1 MNYHLLSEF
10 NFNGLKFGCCFFI
23 IDSPQSETNNCAS
36 MNETEKNTDPEI
48 QRGKADDANQNTPPP
63 ETGSGTRLSEA
74 EQLKLI
80 QELRIR
86 QVELERQNEEL
97 RHTLANAKSKGM
109 ENELRLSENRFT
121 TLFESAGDAIFIM
134 NDKVFEI
141 CNKKTEF
148 IFGCGKNQIIGHS
161 PTEFSPLLQPDGSI
175 SSEKAAEKINS
186 ALAGNPQLFYWQ
198 HQRFD
203 GTLFDAE
210 ISLNKIVINEKD
222 CLQAIV
228 RDISDRI
235 QTMKALK
242 ESETKYRLLAEHMTD
257 VVWLMDMQ
265 FNVTYQSPSSEKLRG
280 FSLEE
285 LKNMPL
291 DKNLTSESLQLALEV
306 FNSEI
311 PKIQANP
318 DYNPLNPYEL
328 EYYCKDGSTVWLE
341 NKFSILRNDCG
352 EPVSILGEGRD
363 ITARRKT
370 DEALREQRW
379 RLASIVEATRAG
391 TWEWN
396 IQTGETVIN
405 EHYAQMIGY
414 TLAELSQS
422 SHKTWESMVHPL
434 DMIHINELLEK
445 HFNGELSYFDCE
457 YRIKHKDGDWIWIHD
472 RGRVV
477 TRDHNGKPLRM
488 FGTHAD
494 ITNRKI
500 AENKLKES
508 ENHFR
513 SLIAAI
519 PDMMFVLNKDGVYLD
534 YKAALEDLAYQ
545 THSIIGL
552 KNRDIMPRE
561 FSEMVEEKTR
571 IALQT
576 GQMQV
581 FEYQLDLPKKGICD
595 FEARMIANSDE
606 QLITIVRNVT
616 ERKKAEAELILKNE
630 QLLQAN
636 IEKEKFFS
644 IIAHD
649 LRGPMGAF
657 LELTKMM
664 VEELESFTLK
674 ELQNISVSMQSSAI
688 NIYSLLENL
697 LEWSSIRRGVT
708 NFKPVVSL
716 LFTIIEESLAPVRGQ
731 AEKKK
736 ITIGFEIPEDCRV
749 FADNNILT
757 SIFRNLVTN
766 AIKFSPQGGEIN
778 IVAKPIPGDWVE
790 ISIRDRGIGM
800 DKKLIENLFRLDE
813 QTNRR
818 GTEGEPTTGLGLI
831 ICKEFIEKHGG
842 KLWVESVEGE
852 GSTFYFTLPG
862 ERKSNN
868 QG

>member
-1 MNYHLLSEF
+1 MDD
-10 NFNGLKFGCCFFI
+10 I
-23 IDSPQSETNNCAS
+23 
-36 MNETEKNTDPEI
+36 EKSTDPEI
-48 QRGKADDANQNTPPP
+48 QRGKADDEMQNTPPP

-86 QVELERQNEEL
+86 HVELETQNEEL
-97 RHTLANAKSKGM
+97 RQALANTKSKGM

-121 TLFESAGDAIFIM
+121 TLFESASDAIFIM

-161 PTEFSPLLQPDGSI
+161 PTEFSPLLQPDGSL

-186 ALAGNPQLFYWQ
+186 ALAGTPQFFYWQ

-257 VVWLMDMQ
+257 VIWLMDMQ
-265 FNVTYQSPSSEKLRG
+265 FSVTYQSPSSEKLRG
-280 FSLEE
+280 FSLDE

-306 FNSEI
+306 FNNEI

-341 NKFSILRNDCG
+341 NKFSILRNDFG

-405 EHYAQMIGY
+405 EQYAQMIGY
-414 TLAELSQS
+414 TLDELSPT
-422 SHKTWESMVHPL
+422 SHKTWESLVHPH
-434 DMIHINELLEK
+434 DRIHCNELLEK
-445 HFNGELSYFDCE
+445 HFSGEISYFDCE

-488 FGTHAD
+488 FGTHTD

-561 FSEMVEEKTR
+561 FSDLVEEKTR
-571 IALQT
+571 IALRT

-581 FEYQLDLPKKGICD
+581 FEYQLDLPNKGICY
-595 FEARMIANSDE
+595 FEARMVANSDE
-606 QLITIVRNVT
+606 QVIAIVRNVT

-657 LELTKMM
+657 LELTRMM
-664 VEELESFTLK
+664 VEELDSFTLK

-708 NFKPVVSL
+708 SFKPAVSL

-736 ITIGFEIPEDCRV
+736 IAIGFEIPEDCLV

-766 AIKFSPQGGEIN
+766 AIKFSPHGGEIK

-790 ISIRDRGIGM
+790 ISISDTGIGM
-800 DKKLIENLFRLDE
+800 NKKLMENLFRLDQ
-813 QTNRR
+813 QTNRP

-842 KLWVESVEGE
+842 KLWVESEEGE
-852 GSTFYFTLPG
+852 GSTFYFTLPA
-862 ERKSNN
+862 NV
-868 QG
+868 